1 MWGEV
6 RGCLMCRD
14 APCGHPV
21 PVHRKSVGT
30 YYSYERFLMPAI
42 LSMAFSTPPQILAS
56 MVRQSLLPG
65 GERCFRDKALLNSK

>member
-21 PVHRKSVGT
+21 P
-30 YYSYERFLMPAI
+30 YERFLLAAI
-42 LSMAFSTPPQILAS
+42 LSMAFSILPQILAS
-56 MVRQSLLPG
+56 LVRQSLLPD
-65 GERCFRDKALLNSK
+65 GERCFRGKALLNSK